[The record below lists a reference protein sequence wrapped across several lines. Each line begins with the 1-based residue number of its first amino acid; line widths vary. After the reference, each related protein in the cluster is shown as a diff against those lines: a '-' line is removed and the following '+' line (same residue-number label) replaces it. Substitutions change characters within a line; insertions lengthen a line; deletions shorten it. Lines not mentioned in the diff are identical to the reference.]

1 MKNDINTSKM
11 NLVILIT
18 IHFNNISNL
27 PYDVYKQRKL
37 KYYTGFELAVCN
49 LQFAKH
55 FDSLRMSFCIF
66 F

>member
-1 MKNDINTSKM
+1 MKNDINTLKM

-18 IHFNNISNL
+18 MHFNNISNL

-49 LQFAKH
+49 L
-55 FDSLRMSFCIF
+55 
-66 F
+66 